1 MKSIDWLRLV
11 FLSLL
16 WGGSYIWIEL
26 ALVSTSPVSI
36 VFIRIS
42 VAAICLIIF
51 CVITKIKLNLNKDLI
66 IIFFIMGLLNN
77 VIPFNLIAWG
87 QTQTTA
93 SVSSILNAT
102 TPLFTVIVANYWPNG
117 EKATIA
123 RISGVLLGIIGVT
136 VLIGFNM
143 SDMSNSVLGQS
154 AILVA
159 AISYAFSALVGKK
172 LRSINPILAAAGMLT
187 ASSIF
192 FLPIVLMIENPFLI
206 EINQQ
211 TIISLLGLSI
221 LSTAIAYIIFY
232 KLIASIGSNVMLV
245 TLLMPISAILMA
257 IIFLNEELQY
267 QHILGLILVLIGLLL
282 VDGRILKIFKSS

>member
-1 MKSIDWLRLV
+1 MNLIDWLRLIV
-11 FLSLL
+11 LSLL

-26 ALVSTSPVSI
+26 ALENTSPVSI

-51 CVITKIKLNLNKDLI
+51 CIITNIKLNLNKDII

-102 TPLFTVIVANYWPNG
+102 TPLFTVIIANYWPNG
-117 EKATIA
+117 ERATIP
-123 RISGVLLGIIGVT
+123 RISGVLIGIIGVG
-136 VLIGFNM
+136 VLIGYNIT
-143 SDMSNSVLGQS
+143 DIGNSVIGQS
-154 AILVA
+154 AILAA

-206 EINQQ
+206 ETNAQ
-211 TIISLLGLSI
+211 TIIPLFGLSI

-257 IIFLNEELQY
+257 IIFLNETLQY

-282 VDGRILKIFKSS
+282 VDGRILRIFKLS